1 MRYLCRGFTLIELI
15 AVMILVGILSVTLFT
30 RLGPVNTAALQAGRD
45 DLIAALFF
53 AQQQAM
59 MRASSTNT
67 ISLQI
72 TATNVLV
79 TEKNGIAAP
88 ITIHSVNMP
97 NGVTL
102 STPSINS
109 FTYDKLGRTSAETI
123 TLTGSGNSSG
133 VSAKV
138 KVEASGYAFAN

>member
-1 MRYLCRGFTLIELI
+1 MKRQQLGFTLIELVAI
-15 AVMILVGILSVTLFT
+15 IILVGTVSVVVMSRFGSIGTSAVL
-30 RLGPVNTAALQAGRD
+30 ASRD

-79 TEKNGIAAP
+79 TEKNGVAAP

-102 STPSINS
+102 STPSISS